1 MNYDKKVIFEGYKVK
16 TISFDLNPNFVEEKS
31 DYKNNTENILT
42 VYTTFS
48 GDYMDMAIH
57 SVIYRDA
64 RINNFPFSLEVELSG
79 LFQKNDKNLE
89 IKEFEQIGADILYSF
104 VVDIIYESTK
114 LYWGRAIELPMI
126 DAKDLMNDDNLKI
139 DYDA

>member
-31 DYKNNTENILT
+31 DYKNKTENILT

-79 LFQKNDKNLE
+79 LFQKNDKNLD

-114 LYWGRAIELPMI
+114 LYWGKAIELPMI

>member
-1 MNYDKKVIFEGYKVK
+1 MNFDKKVIFEGYKVK

-48 GDYMDMAIH
+48 GDYIDMDIH
-57 SVIYRDA
+57 SVIYRYA

-79 LFQKNDKNLE
+79 LFQKNDKNLD

-114 LYWGRAIELPMI
+114 LYWGKAIELPMI

>member
-1 MNYDKKVIFEGYKVK
+1 MNFDKKVIFEGYKVK

-48 GDYMDMAIH
+48 GDYMDMDIH

-79 LFQKNDKNLE
+79 LFQKNDKNLD

-114 LYWGRAIELPMI
+114 LYWGKAIELPMI

>member
-1 MNYDKKVIFEGYKVK
+1 MNSDKKVIFEGYKVK

-89 IKEFEQIGADILYSF
+89 MKEFEQIGADILYSF

>member
-79 LFQKNDKNLE
+79 LFQKNDKNLD

-114 LYWGRAIELPMI
+114 LYWGKSIELPMI